1 MSRPGPPLTL
11 RDRLDGLL
19 RLLGWLW
26 AAVRRD
32 LTDPQRTRETLPLGL
47 LLWVAGWGVMSTVS
61 LCWLHYAGCVLMF
74 WWMAAALREHY
85 EHRTAW
91 RRRITRRP
99 DDEP

>member
-1 MSRPGPPLTL
+1 MSRPARPLTL

-47 LLWVAGWGVMSTVS
+47 LLWVACWVVLSTVS
-61 LCWLHYAGCVLMF
+61 LCWLHHVTLGACVWWLLEAG
-74 WWMAAALREHY
+74 RTHY
-85 EHRTAW
+85 EQRTAW
-91 RRRITRRP
+91 RRRITR
-99 DDEP
+99 D

>member
-1 MSRPGPPLTL
+1 MSRPARPLTL
-11 RDRLDGLL
+11 RDRLEGLL

-47 LLWVAGWGVMSTVS
+47 LLWAAGWVVLSTVS
-61 LCWLHYAGCVLMF
+61 LCRLHYAALAVTG
-74 WWMAAALREHY
+74 WWIWAALVEVHQ
-85 EHRTAW
+85 HRTAW